1 MTHESLP
8 TVSVPAFAKINLSLE
23 VVGRRPDGYHEL
35 RTVFQTVSLAD
46 TLHFSR
52 LETSDIRLECDRPEL
67 ATDERNLVVRAAR
80 ALQAAAGVTRGA
92 AIRLEKRIPMEAG
105 LGGGSSD
112 AGATLL
118 ALRRLWNATVPD
130 ETLLG
135 IAASLGA
142 DVPFFLY
149 GGTALG
155 TGRGDIIE
163 PLPDVE
169 VPVLLLVNPKVAVPT
184 APVFRSLNMPL
195 TSPEPSRIFIAF
207 PPEGDARTVFVN
219 DLEVPVFRDFPV
231 VGRVRETL
239 VEAGATVARM
249 SGSGSTVFGFFE
261 NAAAGATAENALAE
275 HGWRV
280 WSCRSVSRA
289 EYAERVGRL

>member
-1 MTHESLP
+1 VSTESLSSA
-8 TVSVPAFAKINLSLE
+8 SVPAFAKINLSLE

-46 TLHFSR
+46 TLTFEV
-52 LETSDIRLECDRPEL
+52 LETDDIRLECNRPEL

-80 ALQAAAGVTRGA
+80 ALQAAAGVTRGV
-92 AIRLEKRIPMEAG
+92 AIRLEKNIPMEAG

-112 AGATLL
+112 AGAALL
-118 ALRRLWNATVPD
+118 ALRRLWQAEIAD
-130 ETLLG
+130 DALLA

-155 TGRGDIIE
+155 TGRGDVIE

-169 VPVLLLVNPKVAVPT
+169 VPVLLLVNPNVAVPT

-195 TSPEPSRIFIAF
+195 TSPEPSRIFTAF
-207 PPEGDARTVFVN
+207 PPDGEGRSAFVN

-231 VGRVRETL
+231 VGEVRETL
-239 VEAGATVARM
+239 AAHGATVARM

-261 NAAAGATAENALAE
+261 NAMAGADAEKALAE
-275 HGWRV
+275 RGWRV
-280 WSCRSVSRA
+280 WSCRSVGRA

>member
-1 MTHESLP
+1 VTHESLS

-52 LETSDIRLECDRPEL
+52 LETSDIRLECDRLEL

-112 AGATLL
+112 AGVTLL

-195 TSPEPSRIFIAF
+195 TSPEPSRIFTAF
-207 PPEGDARTVFVN
+207 PPEGDARTVLVN

-231 VGRVRETL
+231 VGRVREML
-239 VEAGATVARM
+239 IEAGATVARM

-289 EYAERVGRL
+289 EYAERVGHL

>member
-1 MTHESLP
+1 MNNHLP
-8 TVSVPAFAKINLSLE
+8 SASVPAFAKINLSLE

-46 TLHFSR
+46 TLTFQV
-52 LETSDIRLECDRPEL
+52 LGTDDIRLECDRPEL
-67 ATDERNLVVRAAR
+67 ATDDRNLIVRAAR
-80 ALQAAAGVTRGA
+80 ALKTAAGVTRGVS
-92 AIRLEKRIPMEAG
+92 IRLEKRIPMEAG

-118 ALRRLWNATVPD
+118 ALRRLWQAEIAD
-130 ETLLG
+130 DALLG

-155 TGRGDIIE
+155 TGRGDVIE

-169 VPVLLLVNPKVAVPT
+169 VPVLLLVNPNVAVPT

-195 TSPEPSRIFIAF
+195 TSPDPSRIFIAF
-207 PPEGDARTVFVN
+207 PPNGEGRSAFVN

-231 VGRVRETL
+231 VQEVREAL
-239 VEAGATVARM
+239 AAQGATVARM

-261 NAAAGATAENALAE
+261 NETAGASAEKALAE
-275 HGWRV
+275 RGWRV
-280 WSCRSVSRA
+280 WSCRSVGRA